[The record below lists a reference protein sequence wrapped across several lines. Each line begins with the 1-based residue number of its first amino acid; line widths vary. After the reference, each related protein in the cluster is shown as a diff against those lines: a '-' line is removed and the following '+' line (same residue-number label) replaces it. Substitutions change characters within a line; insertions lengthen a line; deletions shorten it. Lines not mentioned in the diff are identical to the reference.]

1 MVDARMVF
9 FRADSLPLLG
19 VLAVACI
26 LIQARARGQTEHLK
40 VLGYAPSLS
49 AVDLE
54 NDSIQAVPLSRGSFQ
69 FSNNFNASLLVF
81 VSDWLPT
88 TENATACVRLVDS
101 NLTCSST
108 GQDSEPLIVEL
119 DPVQTPPTAQ
129 RFSHQKRPANNKLAE
144 TVLPFPAWGIHGPRV
159 FYFCTPPLDQI
170 NSCNGTTPLEHQGAF
185 PWLAVNVKP
194 LNASVNTDSRTGFEL
209 PLAGRIV
216 ILIVLHALSAIYSGQ
231 NIGLFSQNLEML
243 KNERESETKWK
254 RCFAK
259 CIYCVRWPF
268 DGYYLFC
275 AILLM
280 NVAVNSS
287 ISILLDDLISGI
299 PAVVCFTLG
308 MVIVREIIL
317 QSLFKKWDF
326 CLGGITIPFAWFSML
341 VTLPPSFL
349 LGAIIWG
356 ILKVGKEV
364 MRFICQKW
372 ANRSRTDTQEP
383 ATDMN
388 TIAVEPNHSDG
399 M

>member
-1 MVDARMVF
+1 MVGARMMF
-9 FRADSLPLLG
+9 FRADPLPLLG

-26 LIQARARGQTEHLK
+26 LTEARGQTEHLK

-88 TENATACVRLVDS
+88 TENATACVRLVDN
-101 NLTCSST
+101 NLTCNST

-119 DPVQTPPTAQ
+119 VPVQTPPTAQ
-129 RFSHQKRPANNKLAE
+129 RFSHQKQPANNRLAE

-170 NSCNGTTPLEHQGAF
+170 NNCSGTAPLEHQGAF
-185 PWLAVNVKP
+185 PWVAVHVRP
-194 LNASVNTDSRTGFEL
+194 LEANSHTRCSMTVEL

-216 ILIVLHALSAIYSGQ
+216 ILIVLLALSAIYSGQ
-231 NIGLFSQNLEML
+231 NLGLFSQNLEML

-268 DGYYLFC
+268 DGYYLLC

-280 NVAVNSS
+280 NVAVNNS
-287 ISILLDDLISGI
+287 ITILLNDLISGI
-299 PAVVCFTLG
+299 PAVVCSTVG
-308 MVIVREIIL
+308 IVIVGEIIP